1 MFRCP
6 GIFSV
11 LSCVLLLVARPQA
24 PSLDFDAGYVVI
36 SQIYTGGG
44 TPAAASF
51 EYRQRF
57 GS

>member
-1 MFRCP
+1 
-6 GIFSV
+6 
-11 LSCVLLLVARPQA
+11 LLLVARPQA